1 MLKYS
6 TYKSIHNQP
15 EQQDQSAASIKNDT
29 QHTPAASETRKTAR
43 IASSSIP
50 SARIEKG
57 LTVDAWTYA
66 SEPIEDTRQQ
76 RKSASQPKSAKKSLR
91 QKTLNLIEMTVQKS
105 KWKSSGRLL
114 ICVLFAS
121 IVLYGGFQHLVIAD
135 EVPDN
140 EQHVIVKSGDSL
152 WAIASRYKSDETD
165 IRDYVDEIRN
175 HNQLASSQIQ
185 SGDVLVIPYD

>member
-15 EQQDQSAASIKNDT
+15 EQQEQSAASIKTDI
-29 QHTPAASETRKTAR
+29 QHTSADTAQ
-43 IASSSIP
+43 P
-50 SARIEKG
+50 SQTAPISATKAEKG
-57 LTVDAWTYA
+57 MTVDTWTYA
-66 SEPIEDTRQQ
+66 SELPDDTNQKRKAVSRQ
-76 RKSASQPKSAKKSLR
+76 KPVKKTLR

-121 IVLYGGFQHLVIAD
+121 ILLYGGFQHLVIAD
-135 EVPDN
+135 EVPGN
-140 EQHVIVKSGDSL
+140 EQRVIVESGDSL
-152 WAIASRYKSDETD
+152 WAIASRYKSEETD
-165 IRDYVDEIRN
+165 IRDYVAEIRD
-175 HNQLASSQIQ
+175 HNQLVSTQIK